1 MASSHCTAGAS
12 ATSLRSKARS
22 VPQPQH
28 HAAPHGHHAW
38 TPGVENPQLHV
49 LNGISS
55 KVAVQICRESR
66 SDPSQS
72 PARTCPVSRHP
83 RPHDDTSFAPLP
95 GQTELRERAL
105 ARSDSA
111 VAAPSFPPS
120 NPSPVPACP
129 PTRSHKAAG
138 PGGSGDSRSP
148 GFGQDVD
155 GAREFSHRGSC
166 AGSTRSEITSI
177 LSAHAKAAH
186 TFVLAT
192 LGQTRWP
199 GSSPSSGSSEPA
211 GDQGTRPGDPPRQPR
226 APSPPAAFSSR
237 DR

>member
-38 TPGVENPQLHV
+38 APGVENPQLHV
-49 LNGISS
+49 LNRISS
-55 KVAVQICRESR
+55 KVALQICRESR

-83 RPHDDTSFAPLP
+83 RPHDDTSLVPLP
-95 GQTELRERAL
+95 GPTELRERAL
-105 ARSDSA
+105 AWSDSA

-129 PTRSHKAAG
+129 QHALTRLPVLWAAEIPARRDLGRMRMEPGSFPTGAAALAAPGVRSLPFYQHMPRLLTPLCLQHWARQDGRVPPLPPAAPSQQATGG
-138 PGGSGDSRSP
+138 PDRGTLPDSP
-148 GFGQDVD
+148 G
-155 GAREFSHRGSC
+155 
-166 AGSTRSEITSI
+166 
-177 LSAHAKAAH
+177 
-186 TFVLAT
+186 
-192 LGQTRWP
+192 
-199 GSSPSSGSSEPA
+199 
-211 GDQGTRPGDPPRQPR
+211 PP
-226 APSPPAAFSSR
+226 PPAAFSSG